1 MRNTLLLLRK
11 DLLTLRRSP
20 ALLGVLLAYP
30 LVIALLIGLAAGYA
44 NTKPRVALVDRD
56 GLPERVSIAGFSFD
70 VNDTIDEVARNVR
83 LVRLSD
89 DEARRQLRAGRL
101 VAVITVPPGF
111 VATLQGLV
119 RSPHLVLETTT
130 GGVAPRVRQQ
140 MQALVYSLNLRL
152 QRAFIAADLEYVN
165 LLLHGGRGTIL
176 GKDFDVLGLDGAER
190 LLGELPRGPRLDR
203 IREFVKDATLALD
216 LTDEAIRATATPI
229 QLREVGDRG
238 RTWSL
243 SAQVQSYGLA
253 LTISFLALLL
263 AAGALAAERDE
274 NVIGRLARGPV
285 TLGEVVSSKVALA
298 AAIALGLGLGV
309 ALAFGVVVE
318 LGGVTGGEPWERLP
332 LLALGLA
339 LAGAAL
345 GAIGCLVGA
354 LAREARTASLAALLV
369 ALPIVFLGLVPR
381 EVVPPAGWLSDA
393 FPFAHAVRYF
403 GAALYDTRPWET
415 LVRETLWLLGLGG
428 LAWVSARLAAR
439 RLSA

>member
-1 MRNTLLLLRK
+1 MSNALLLLRK

-30 LVIALLIGLAAGYA
+30 LVIALVIGLAAGYA

-56 GLPERVSIAGFSFD
+56 GLPPRIVVAGQTFD
-70 VNDTIDEVARNVR
+70 VNRTIAEVARNVR
-83 LVRLSD
+83 LVRLDAD
-89 DEARRQLRAGRL
+89 DARRQLRSGRL

-111 VATLQGLV
+111 LATLQGLV
-119 RSPHLVLETTT
+119 RSPHLSLETTT

-140 MQALVYSLNLRL
+140 MQALVYALNLRL
-152 QRAFIAADLEYVN
+152 QRAFIAADLQYVD

-176 GKDFDVLGLDGAER
+176 GTEFDVLGLEQAAR
-190 LLGELPRGPRLDR
+190 LLREFPREPRLDR
-203 IREFVKDATLALD
+203 IREFVEDATLALD
-216 LTDEAIRATATPI
+216 LTDDAIRATATPI
-229 QLREVGDRG
+229 RLREIEQRG

-274 NVIGRLARGPV
+274 NVLGRLIRGPV
-285 TLGEVVSSKVALA
+285 SLGQLVGAKIALA
-298 AAIALGLGLGV
+298 AAVALGLGTAV
-309 ALAFGVVVE
+309 ALGFGAVVE
-318 LGGVTGGEPWERLP
+318 IGGVTGGQPWERLP

-339 LAGAAL
+339 LSGAVL
-345 GAIGCLVGA
+345 GAIGALVGA

-381 EVVPPAGWLSDA
+381 EIVPPAGWLSDA
-393 FPFAHAVRYF
+393 FPFAHSVRFF
-403 GAALYDTRPWET
+403 GAALFDASPWEA
-415 LVRETLWLLGLGG
+415 LARETLWLLGLGAVFAG
-428 LAWVSARLAAR
+428 MARMAAR